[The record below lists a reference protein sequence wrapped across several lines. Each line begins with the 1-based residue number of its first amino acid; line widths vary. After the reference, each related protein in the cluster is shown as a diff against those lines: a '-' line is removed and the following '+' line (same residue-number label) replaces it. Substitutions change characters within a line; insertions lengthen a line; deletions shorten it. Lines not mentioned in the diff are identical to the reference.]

1 MEEVI
6 QLRGKLQEKLA
17 TTLTTGERVYY
28 EKKMQ
33 IFNGF
38 IETILREAT
47 PSEDELELYVLAF
60 KVDEL
65 KKGDNKKLLE
75 ETEAKLAAVRAKV
88 VKVPHKR
95 LFQ

>member
-6 QLRGKLQEKLA
+6 QLREMLQEKLSMN
-17 TTLTTGERVYY
+17 LTKGERVYY
-28 EKKMQ
+28 DKKMQ
-33 IFNGF
+33 IFNGL
-38 IETILREAT
+38 IDTVLREAT
-47 PSEDELELYVLAF
+47 PSEEELEFYNLSF

-95 LFQ
+95 LF

>member
-6 QLRGKLQEKLA
+6 QLRGMLQEKLSMN
-17 TTLTTGERVYY
+17 LTTGERVYY
-28 EKKMQ
+28 DKKMQ
-33 IFNGF
+33 VFNGLL
-38 IETILREAT
+38 ETILREAT
-47 PSEDELELYVLAF
+47 PSEDDLELYNLSF

-75 ETEAKLAAVRAKV
+75 ETEAKLAAIRAKV

-95 LFQ
+95 LF